1 MDFFKSQESARYNTT
16 VLVLLFIL
24 AVACMIVL
32 TNLLVMFTLGYFDP
46 ESLIT
51 GGFNWEISAVIAVAI
66 ISLVFLGSAYKTIR
80 LSGGGTRLA
89 EQMNG
94 KLVISDSGD
103 PDNQKLL
110 NVVEEMAIAS
120 GVPVPPVYLL
130 NEEGI
135 NAFAAGHNPSD
146 AVIGVTRGAVQKLSR
161 DELQGV
167 VAHEFSHILNGDMRF
182 NIRLI
187 GILHGILIIGLMG
200 YYLLRFGPRSR
211 NSKGGGGIVM
221 LGFGLMVIGYTG
233 TFFGNL
239 IKAAV
244 SRQREYLADSA
255 AVQFTRNPEGIG
267 GALIQIGA
275 QQKGGILDSPNSR
288 EISHSLFCQGIK
300 SSLLFL
306 FATHPPLD
314 QRISRILPSWDG
326 EFLSREQV
334 APAKQQ
340 DKGEE
345 DKLSKKHAAILAGS
359 AVVLNRDEVVKRI
372 GNPTEAHIYHARQ
385 LINDLSPNLKRAA
398 HGTYGAQ
405 ALIYCLVL
413 DDRQTKLEKQ
423 LQYLDLAPDGDVNAE
438 VIKLAE
444 EVGKLP
450 NKYRLALVDLALPTL
465 RQLTKKQYR
474 SFAKTLRGLV
484 ATDSKVDLFEWLL
497 QKIVFHHLD
506 KVFHAKKESRKKEV
520 SLSGTKEACTIL
532 LSLFAVA
539 LKQEGVS
546 KQEVFALAK
555 EEIGW
560 LDTDLLNDNGFTLQD
575 LDLALDDLA
584 KLKPQD
590 KRTLIRACVAIV
602 AADKYV
608 SVEEVELL
616 RAVADTLGCPMPR
629 FI

>member
-359 AVVLNRDEVVKRI
+359 AVVLNRDEVVKTI

-413 DDRQTKLEKQ
+413 DDRQTNLEKQ

-520 SLSGTKEACTIL
+520 SLSCTKEACTIL

>member
-51 GGFNWEISAVIAVAI
+51 EGFNWEISAVIAVAI

-359 AVVLNRDEVVKRI
+359 AVVLNRDEVVKTI

-413 DDRQTKLEKQ
+413 DDRQTNLEKQ

-474 SFAKTLRGLV
+474 SFAKTLHGLV

>member
-413 DDRQTKLEKQ
+413 DERQTKLEKQ

-520 SLSGTKEACTIL
+520 SLSCTKEACTIL

>member
-32 TNLLVMFTLGYFDP
+32 TNLLVMFTFGYFDP
-46 ESLIT
+46 DSLIT
-51 GGFNWEISAVIAVAI
+51 GGFNWEISAMIAVAI

-94 KLVISDSGD
+94 NLVINNSGD
-103 PDNQKLL
+103 PDNQRLL

-167 VAHEFSHILNGDMRF
+167 VAHEFSHILNGDMRL

-187 GILHGILIIGLMG
+187 GILHGILILGMMG

-211 NSKGGGGIVM
+211 NSKGGGGIVI
-221 LGFGLMVIGYTG
+221 LGFGLMAIGYAG

-244 SRQREYLADSA
+244 SRQREYLTDSA

-275 QQKGGILDSPNSR
+275 QQKGGILDSPSSR

-326 EFLSREQV
+326 EFLSRERD
-334 APAKQQ
+334 APTKQQ
-340 DKGEE
+340 EE
-345 DKLSKKHAAILAGS
+345 KEEEKLSKQQAAILAGS
-359 AVVLNRDEVVKRI
+359 AIVLNKDEVVKRI
-372 GNPTEAHIYHARQ
+372 GNPTEPHIDHARQ
-385 LINDLSPNLKRAA
+385 LIKDLSQILKRAA
-398 HGTYGAQ
+398 HNTYGAQ
-405 ALIYCLVL
+405 ALIYCLIL
-413 DDRQTKLEKQ
+413 DKKEDELEKQ
-423 LQYLDLAPDGDVNAE
+423 LQYLDLAPDRDVNTE
-438 VIKLAE
+438 VLKLAD
-444 EVGKLP
+444 EVGRLP

-474 SFAKTLRGLV
+474 SFSKTLRGLV
-484 ATDSKVDLFEWLL
+484 ATDDKIDLFEWLL
-497 QKIVFHHLD
+497 QKIVFNHLD
-506 KVFHAKKESRKKEV
+506 KVFHAKKRLRKKEV
-520 SLSGTKEACTIL
+520 SLGRKKEACTIL
-532 LSLFAVA
+532 LSLFAVS
-539 LKQEGVS
+539 LKQEGIFQ
-546 KQEVFALAK
+546 QEVFTRAK
-555 EEIGW
+555 EEIRW
-560 LDTDLLNDNGFTLQD
+560 LNTDLLDDNGFTWQD

-590 KRTLIRACVAIV
+590 KRTLIRACVAII
-602 AADKYV
+602 AADEYV

>member
-1 MDFFKSQESARYNTT
+1 MDFFKSQENARQNTT

-32 TNLLVMFTLGYFDP
+32 TNLLVMFSLGYFDP
-46 ESLIT
+46 ESLVT
-51 GGFNWEISAVIAVAI
+51 EGFNWEISMVVAVVI

-94 KLVISDSGD
+94 NLVINDSGD
-103 PDNQKLL
+103 PDKQRIL

-130 NEEGI
+130 HEEGI

-167 VAHEFSHILNGDMRF
+167 IAHEFSHILNGDMRL

-187 GILHGILIIGLMG
+187 GILHGILILGMMG

-211 NSKGGGGIVM
+211 DSKSGGGMVV
-221 LGFGLMVIGYTG
+221 LGLGLMVIGYAG

-267 GALIQIGA
+267 GALIRIGE
-275 QQKGGILDSPNSR
+275 QQKGGILDNPSSR
-288 EISHSLFCQGIK
+288 EISHTLFCQGVK

-306 FATHPPLD
+306 CATHPPLD
-314 QRISRILPSWDG
+314 QRIRRILPSWNG
-326 EFLSREQV
+326 EFLKKEHVDPVQQQV
-334 APAKQQ
+334 KV
-340 DKGEE
+340 EE
-345 DKLSKKHAAILAGS
+345 ERLRKEHAAILAGS
-359 AVVLNRDEVVKRI
+359 AVILNKDEVVKRI
-372 GNPTEAHIYHARQ
+372 GNPTEVHIDNARQ
-385 LINDLSPNLKRAA
+385 LIKDLSPNLKRAA
-398 HGTYGAQ
+398 HSTYGAQ

-413 DDRQTKLEKQ
+413 DEKQDELEKQ
-423 LQYLDLAPDGDVNAE
+423 LEYLDLAPDGDVNAE
-438 VIKLAE
+438 VLKLAE
-444 EVGKLP
+444 EVSKLP
-450 NKYRLALVDLALPTL
+450 NKYRLALIDLALPTL
-465 RQLTKKQYR
+465 RQLTTKQCR

-484 ATDSKVDLFEWLL
+484 ASDGSIDLFEWLL
-497 QKIVFHHLD
+497 QKIVFRHLD
-506 KVFHAKKESRKKEV
+506 KVFHAKKRLRKKVV
-520 SLSGTKEACTIL
+520 SLGRLREASTIL
-532 LSLFAVA
+532 LSYFSVA

-546 KQEVFALAK
+546 QHEVFALAQ
-555 EEIGW
+555 EEIDW
-560 LDTDLLNDNGFTLQD
+560 LDTDLFNDNSFTLQD

-584 KLKPQD
+584 KLKPQF
-590 KRTLIRACVAIV
+590 KRSLIRACIAIV

>member
-1 MDFFKSQESARYNTT
+1 MDFFKSQEKSRHNTA

-24 AVACMIVL
+24 AVSCMIVL
-32 TNLLVMFTLGYFDP
+32 TNLLVMFTFGYLDP
-46 ESLIT
+46 ESMT
-51 GGFNWEISAVIAVAI
+51 SGGFNWEISAVIAVVI
-66 ISLVFLGSAYKTIR
+66 ISLVFMGSGYKTIR
-80 LSGGGTRLA
+80 LSGGGKRLA

-94 KLVISDSGD
+94 KLVINDNGD
-103 PDNQKLL
+103 PDKQRLL

-130 NEEGI
+130 DEEGI

-146 AVIGVTRGAVQKLSR
+146 AVIGVTRGTVQNLSR

-167 VAHEFSHILNGDMRF
+167 VAHEFSHILNGDMRL

-187 GILHGILIIGLMG
+187 GILHGILIIGMMG

-221 LGFGLMVIGYTG
+221 LGFGLMVIGYAG

-267 GALIQIGA
+267 GALIRIGA
-275 QQKGGILDSPNSR
+275 QQKGGILDNPSSR

-300 SSLLFL
+300 SSFIFL

-314 QRISRILPSWDG
+314 QRIKRVIPSWNG
-326 EFLSREQV
+326 EFVPREHV
-334 APAKQQ
+334 APAKHQ
-340 DKGEE
+340 DEPEE
-345 DKLSKKHAAILAGS
+345 DRFSKKHAAILSGS
-359 AVVLNRDEVVKRI
+359 AVALHKDEVVKSI
-372 GNPTEAHIYHARQ
+372 ATPTEAHIEHARQ
-385 LINDLSPNLKRAA
+385 LINDLPQNLKRAS
-398 HGTYGAQ
+398 HSTYGAQ

-413 DDRQTKLEKQ
+413 DESQSELEKQ
-423 LQYLDLAPDGDVNAE
+423 LHYLELAPDGDVNAE

-465 RQLTKKQYR
+465 RQLTNKQYQ
-474 SFAKTLRGLV
+474 SFAKTLGGLV
-484 ATDSKVDLFEWLL
+484 ASDGKIDLFEWLL
-497 QKIVFHHLD
+497 QKIVFRYLD
-506 KVFHAKKESRKKEV
+506 KVFHAKKGLRKKEV
-520 SLSGTKEACTIL
+520 SFKRTKEACTIL

-539 LKQEGVS
+539 LKQEGIS

-555 EEIGW
+555 QEIGW
-560 LDTDLLNDNGFTLQD
+560 LDTDLLDDNSFVLQD
-575 LDLALDDLA
+575 LDLALNDLA
-584 KLKPQD
+584 TLQLQFKC
-590 KRTLIRACVAIV
+590 TLIRACVAIIT
-602 AADKYV
+602 ADEYV

-616 RAVADTLGCPMPR
+616 RAVADTLDCPLPL